1 MQDFRSNV
9 LLGILV
15 LIVTGC
21 SAPKEGRLSELEQ
34 ELQANTARMASLES
48 ELHEAK
54 QAHEQAEEELAEQA
68 KQLAA
73 AQLAASE
80 AKARADQEPN
90 EAAPGAAASG
100 KSLDLLPPDAQAG
113 ECYARVSIPPKFDT
127 VTEQVLKQEASTR
140 IETIPPKYAWVEE
153 RVLIE
158 PEHEEVVGY
167 EPATY
172 KTQTERIEVKPASY
186 RLEVVQAVYEPVTE
200 EVLVREARK
209 VWKPSQGRIYGN
221 ALKDASGE
229 LITQT
234 DARTGELM
242 CLVEDPAQYRTVTKR
257 ILKTPAA
264 TRRVEMPAE
273 YKTVTKKMIDQ
284 PPKPI
289 VKAIPAKYEIVR
301 MRKLVEPAQERVI
314 DIPAEYTIVTKSVQV
329 SEGRLTW
336 MPVLCE
342 ANVTQAK
349 VTEVQQ
355 ALKTAGHDPGKIDGV
370 LGARTMASIEAYQR
384 AHDLAHGGLT
394 LQTLAKLGVD
404 Y

>member
-1 MQDFRSNV
+1 MQNFRSNV
-9 LLGILV
+9 ILGILVPLV
-15 LIVTGC
+15 LIVTSC
-21 SAPKEGRLSELEQ
+21 SASKEGRLSELEQ

-48 ELHEAK
+48 ELNEAK
-54 QAHEQAEEELAEQA
+54 QAHEQAEGELAEQA

-73 AQLAASE
+73 SE
-80 AKARADQEPN
+80 TKARADQEQN
-90 EAAPGAAASG
+90 EGTPGVAASG

-127 VTEQVLKQEASTR
+127 VTEQVLKQDASTR
-140 IETIPPKYAWVEE
+140 IETIAAKYEWVEE

-186 RLEVVQAVYEPVTE
+186 RLEVVPAVYEPVTE
-200 EVLVREARK
+200 QVLVREARK

-221 ALKDASGE
+221 ALKDSSGE
-229 LITQT
+229 RITQI

-257 ILKTPAA
+257 ILKIPAT

-289 VKAIPAKYEIVR
+289 VKVVPAKYEIVR
-301 MRKLVEPAQERVI
+301 VRKLVEPAQERVI

-329 SEGRLTW
+329 SEGQLTW

-355 ALKTAGHDPGKIDGV
+355 ALKTAGHDPGRIDGV

-394 LQTLAKLGVD
+394 LQTLTKLGVD